1 MSTSEPVTM
10 PHPDHPDDELLAAL
24 AAAEPD
30 AAANPSLA
38 AHVAGCERCTS
49 VLADLRTVRAA
60 LAELPDVRP
69 SRPLRFLPAVPDAAP
84 SAPRPGWVD
93 LLRRVSSPA
102 MALAVVL
109 IVVGALGTA
118 MGSAPQA
125 ASTALDKGAGAAAA
139 QPLGSSGRQEASA
152 PAQDRSGSAL
162 TPGAGATATPSM
174 TPVFGGPVSP
184 SAVAS
189 ERLQSMASS
198 GPRAANSAPSGK
210 PPFEAVLGVGIV
222 LLAAAFLAR
231 AAVRRRDP
239 PGTL

>member
-24 AAAEPD
+24 AAAETD
-30 AAANPSLA
+30 AAPNSSLA
-38 AHVAGCERCTS
+38 AHVVGCERCTG
-49 VLADLRTVRAA
+49 VVADLRSLRAA

-69 SRPLRFLPAVPDAAP
+69 TRRLRFLPPVPAAVP
-84 SAPRPGWVD
+84 STPRPGWVD

-102 MALAVVL
+102 MALAAVL

-118 MGSAPQA
+118 TSSAPQA
-125 ASTALDKGAGAAAA
+125 ASTALDKGAGAPAA

-162 TPGAGATATPSM
+162 TPGAGATATPSAA
-174 TPVFGGPVSP
+174 PVFGNLSSP
-184 SAVAS
+184 SAAAS
-189 ERLQSMASS
+189 ERLQSSTSS
-198 GPRAANSAPSGK
+198 GPRAVDSAPSDR
-210 PPFEAVLGVGIV
+210 PPFEAVLGAGIV

-231 AAVRRRDP
+231 AAVRRREP
-239 PGTL
+239 PETL